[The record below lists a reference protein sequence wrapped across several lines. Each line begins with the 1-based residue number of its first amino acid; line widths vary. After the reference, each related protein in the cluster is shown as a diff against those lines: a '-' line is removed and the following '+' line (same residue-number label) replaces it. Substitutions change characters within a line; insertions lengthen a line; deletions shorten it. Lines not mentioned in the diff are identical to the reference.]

1 MIKIVKK
8 TKFSKSE
15 NKMQDSGNIE
25 KAREFFTKSKNKN
38 LQYVIKERFEW
49 MNMYIK
55 DQDIGLEVGAGPG
68 FSKNFII
75 NKNFKISDFSN
86 HSHLDYKNIDAHNTG
101 FEDASFDYVIASH
114 MVHHIA
120 FPKKFFNEINRILK
134 PGGKLI
140 IYEAYASVLLQL
152 MEMIMRHEG
161 FDWTKDVWNDSV
173 TATDDEDVWSG
184 NIAIPH
190 LLFDD
195 KNKFKKNLGSIF
207 EIEQDKILHE
217 LSFLNSGGVSSKTFY
232 FPLNYFFLNLIDKI
246 YYFLTTPFP
255 KIFAIG
261 RRLVLKKIKST

>member
-25 KAREFFTKSKNKN
+25 KAREFFIKSKNKN

-49 MNMYIK
+49 MNKYIK

-101 FEDASFDYVIASH
+101 FKDNSFDYVIASN
-114 MVHHIA
+114 MVHHIS
-120 FPKKFFNEINRILK
+120 FPLKFFKEMNRILK
-134 PGGKLI
+134 KDGKLI
-140 IYEAYASVLLQL
+140 IYEPYASIILQL
-152 MEMIMRHEG
+152 VEMIMRHEG
-161 FDWTKDVWNDSV
+161 FDWTKDVWDEST
-173 TATDDEDVWSG
+173 TATEEEDAWSG

-195 KNKFKKNLGSIF
+195 QDKFNKNLGSYF
-207 EIEQDKILHE
+207 KIEYDKIFHE
-217 LSFLNSGGVSSKTFY
+217 LSFINSGGVYAKTFY
-232 FPLNYFFLNLIDKI
+232 IPLNYFFLNLIDKI
-246 YYFLTTPFP
+246 YYFLTKPFP

-261 RRLVLKKIKST
+261 RRLVLKKV